1 MINAK
6 VKRKH
11 RNSYKLIY
19 TALFICTLLAYLLTN
34 DLFYSYVCYWNDRF
48 YANPQW
54 NPDKRYK
61 AGIIM
66 GGFGYMDK
74 STGKIGYVMYD
85 KSRTQ
90 NGIKP
95 DMRNRLWK
103 AVSLWKEGHLEKILI
118 TGDMVANIHKDGTSE
133 KNLFLHYMK
142 KYAGVPP

>member
-54 NPDKRYK
+54 NPVIQAVDSRQLMERRRFGKDTDHRRH
-61 AGIIM
+61 
-66 GGFGYMDK
+66 GGK
-74 STGKIGYVMYD
+74 HT
-85 KSRTQ
+85 
-90 NGIKP
+90 
-95 DMRNRLWK
+95 
-103 AVSLWKEGHLEKILI
+103 
-118 TGDMVANIHKDGTSE
+118 
-133 KNLFLHYMK
+133 
-142 KYAGVPP
+142 

>member
-61 AGIIM
+61 AGITSLI
-66 GGFGYMDK
+66 
-74 STGKIGYVMYD
+74 SPL
-85 KSRTQ
+85 
-90 NGIKP
+90 NGIHV
-95 DMRNRLWK
+95 RNIK
-103 AVSLWKEGHLEKILI
+103 
-118 TGDMVANIHKDGTSE
+118 SE
-133 KNLFLHYMK
+133 S
-142 KYAGVPP
+142 

>member
-74 STGKIGYVMYD
+74 FTGKIGYVMY
-85 KSRTQ
+85 SENRTQ
-90 NGIKP
+90 NGIRP
-95 DMRNRLWK
+95 D
-103 AVSLWKEGHLEKILI
+103 HEKQIVESYQF
-118 TGDMVANIHKDGTSE
+118 MERRTSGE
-133 KNLFLHYMK
+133 DTDHRRYGGKHT
-142 KYAGVPP
+142 